1 MAVAV
6 AEICALTRQPFRVVE
21 SLPRRPG
28 GLSRWGRHDPLLWL
42 LLGLT
47 IAGDLASVASLL
59 LLLVKP

>member
-1 MAVAV
+1 MMRPP
-6 AEICALTRQPFRVVE
+6 LRVVE
-21 SLPRRPG
+21 HLPPRRP
-28 GLSRWGRHDPLLWL
+28 RHDPLLWL

>member
-1 MAVAV
+1 MMRPP
-6 AEICALTRQPFRVVE
+6 LRVVE
-21 SLPRRPG
+21 HLPRKP
-28 GLSRWGRHDPLLWL
+28 RHDPLLWL